1 MLKDLATE
9 YNFVKKKVANTYK
22 LAPTILQDASQ
33 NSTEYICLIGY
44 SVGVYVYKYR
54 RYSNNF

>member
-33 NSTEYICLIGY
+33 KCINSQLMEDMH
-44 SVGVYVYKYR
+44 
-54 RYSNNF
+54 N